1 MYRLLIVDDEEI
13 EREGMANYI
22 SWERFDIE
30 LVGTAWNGVEGFE
43 KIQSEKP
50 DIVLTDIK
58 MPVMDGIELIRRT
71 KSTFPSVE
79 FVVLSGYGEYEFTS
93 QAMEEG
99 VRYYLLKPCSEEQIA
114 VILDKVKKEIDIK
127 REREQREKEYRSTVD
142 RLLPRAK
149 EQIFRDMLVEKEQSG
164 KDYGIFL
171 KEFGTE
177 YTKVAILAFRAEA
190 GFDYLEQFI
199 LGNVL
204 TELLGTSHVYLFT
217 CIQNE
222 ALFLIDER
230 ALPEIESAV
239 ERVQLE
245 FGRIS
250 MQPMLAVV
258 SEQGCLKDIS
268 LLYAQVQELLKIGI
282 AEHQTGFLH
291 YELFRKT
298 HDCVSFLFDYGK
310 IRETEDYGELLFE
323 LYLGFIKM
331 NLEHYTL
338 QEKEEICNWIVK
350 VLYGTSLDTAYESVE
365 AKQQSWQLLERLM
378 NTIVRLK
385 GMNIGKGKEGG
396 RIKSILFA
404 TFQYIKNQEL
414 SIQFLAKEVL
424 YMNEDYFGRLFVK
437 NRKVK
442 FSTYLMEQRIM
453 LAQRLWQ
460 FDSELKVSQVAELVG
475 YSPDGQYFSK
485 VFRKTTETTPSE
497 YKDIMKELSKKTT
510 L

>member
-22 SWERFDIE
+22 SWEQFDIE
-30 LVGTAWNGVEGFE
+30 LVGTAWNGAEGFE

-58 MPVMDGIELIRRT
+58 MPVMDGIELIRQT
-71 KSTFPSVE
+71 KSAFPSVE

-99 VRYYLLKPCSEEQIA
+99 VRYYLLKPCAEEQI
-114 VILDKVKKEIDIK
+114 VVVLDKVKKEIDIK
-127 REREQREKEYRSTVD
+127 REREKREKQYRSTVD

-149 EQIFRDMLVEKEQSG
+149 EQIFRDMLVEKEQDG
-164 KDYGIFL
+164 KDYEIFL
-171 KEFGTE
+171 KEFDTE
-177 YTKVAILAFRAEA
+177 YTKAVILAFWTET
-190 GFDYLEQFI
+190 GFDYLEYFI

-204 TELLGTSHVYLFT
+204 TELLGVSRVYLFT

-222 ALFLIDER
+222 ALFLIDEKS
-230 ALPEIESAV
+230 LPEIESAV
-239 ERVQLE
+239 ERVRLE
-245 FGRIS
+245 FERIS
-250 MQPMLAVV
+250 VQPMLAVV
-258 SEQGCLKDIS
+258 SERGGLKDITI
-268 LLYAQVQELLKIGI
+268 LYAQVQELFKIGI

-298 HDCVSFLFDYGK
+298 YDSVSFLVDYGK

-323 LYLGFIKM
+323 LYLGFMKM
-331 NLEHYTL
+331 DLEHYTL
-338 QEKEEICNWIVK
+338 QKKEELCNWIVK
-350 VLYGTSLDTAYESVE
+350 VLYGTSLDILYESTE
-365 AKQQSWQLLERLM
+365 SKQQSWQLLEHLM
-378 NTIVRLK
+378 NTLVRLK
-385 GMNIGKGKEGG
+385 GMNIGKGKEGV

-404 TFQYIKNQEL
+404 TFQYIRNQEL
-414 SIQFLAKEVL
+414 SIQFMAKEVL
-424 YMNEDYFGRLFVK
+424 YMNEEYFGRLFVK

-460 FDSELKVSQVAELVG
+460 YDSELKVSHIAELVG
-475 YSPDGQYFSK
+475 YSSDGQYFSK
-485 VFRKTTETTPSE
+485 VFRKITEMTPTE
-497 YKDIMKELSKKTT
+497 YKDIMKKLSKKPTI
-510 L
+510 